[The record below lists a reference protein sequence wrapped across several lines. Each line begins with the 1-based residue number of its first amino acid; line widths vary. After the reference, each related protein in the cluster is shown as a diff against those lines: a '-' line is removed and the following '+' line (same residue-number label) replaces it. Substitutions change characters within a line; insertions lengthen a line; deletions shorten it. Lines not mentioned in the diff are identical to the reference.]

1 LERQAIENIEKEGID
16 QKNLARCNILKYFV
30 EHIDLHDDDDN
41 DDETNQI
48 IVEWEKNHCDDR
60 GDDEMDCMDLF

>member
-30 EHIDLHDDDDN
+30 DHLDLHDDDDDD
-41 DDETNQI
+41 DDETNQM
-48 IVEWEKNHCDDR
+48 IVEW
-60 GDDEMDCMDLF
+60 